1 MNARTL
7 ANQVESLFSL
17 PEVALRIN
25 EVLNSSEP
33 SNIELEEIIITD
45 PALTANILKIVN
57 SAYFGFPGT
66 IDTVSRAIT
75 IIGLKELRNLVI
87 TTAVTTSFKGIPA
100 ELVDM
105 DIFWFHSVT
114 SGVIAKILAKKTKHP
129 EYERL
134 FIGGLL
140 HSIGK
145 LIYFSQ
151 YPELAREI
159 LSVKDRGEEAMIT
172 AELEKLGFTYAELG
186 AEFLKH
192 WKLPPS
198 IWQMINNHLDP
209 VNAKDFKRDAC
220 LLHVA
225 GKIAGS
231 IEPCAKYD
239 FDFNEL
245 EPKFSLGVLDYLKIS
260 PNLIEFCIDES
271 LLQSFEILAVI
282 NPKATAVF

>member
-1 MNARTL
+1 MNAKLL

-25 EVLNSSEP
+25 EVLNSPEP
-33 SNIELEEIIITD
+33 SNTDLEELIITD

-75 IIGLKELRNLVI
+75 LIGLKELRNLVF
-87 TTAVTTSFKGIPA
+87 TTAVTTSFKGIPK
-100 ELVDM
+100 ELIDM
-105 DIFWFHSVT
+105 DVFWYHSVT
-114 SGVIAKILAKKTKHP
+114 SGVIARILAKKIKHSD
-129 EYERL
+129 YERL

-151 YPELAREI
+151 YPEVAREI
-159 LSVKDRGEEAMIT
+159 LDCKDQGEEAMIS
-172 AELEKLGFTYAELG
+172 AEQSILGFTYAELG

-192 WKLPPS
+192 WQLPPS
-198 IWQMINNHLDP
+198 IWQMISYHLDP
-209 VNAKDFKRDAC
+209 LNAKDFMSDAC

-245 EPKFSLGVLDYLKIS
+245 EPKFNLGVLAYLKVS
-260 PNLIEFCIDES
+260 PNLIEFCIDEA
-271 LLQSFEILAVI
+271 LMQAFEILAVI
-282 NPKATAVF
+282 NPKATTMY